1 MPSPIHFPLKPLFAT
16 ALLVVASTASGQA
29 LYRYV
34 DQNGKVH
41 YSERPPIEATGRA
54 TDKLSPNGTVRSR
67 TTAPPSAEERAAA
80 EAERRR
86 KEQEEAEARV
96 ENRRTQAI
104 LNAYA
109 SEEDIEKARAESLR
123 PVREIITETESKVAR
138 LDARWKELDTEAK
151 AMQGKPIPPK
161 LRMDLRQVETDR
173 NALKQLLESKQKE
186 ERAITTRF
194 DEDKRRYVE
203 GRRARASSASNAI
216 KPVGAQ

>member
-1 MPSPIHFPLKPLFAT
+1 MRLPTTVLIKPLFAV
-16 ALLVVASTASGQA
+16 ALLAVSSIASGQT

-54 TDKLSPNGTVRSR
+54 TDKLGPSGTIKSR
-67 TTAPPSAEERAAA
+67 TSAAPTAEERAAA
-80 EAERRR
+80 ESERKR
-86 KEQEEAEARV
+86 KEQEEVEARV

-109 SEEDIEKARAESLR
+109 SENDLEKARAESLR
-123 PVREIITETESKVAR
+123 PVREIIAETEAKIAR
-138 LDARWKELDTEAK
+138 LDARWNELDAEAK
-151 AMQGKPIPPK
+151 SAQGKPIPPK

-173 NALKQLLESKQKE
+173 KALQQLLEAKQKE

-203 GRRARASSASNAI
+203 GRRARASNAKQAS
-216 KPVGAQ
+216 GAQ

>member
-1 MPSPIHFPLKPLFAT
+1 MRPIKPSSIKPLLA
-16 ALLVVASTASGQA
+16 VVMLAMSSAAWSQT

-54 TDKLSPNGTVRSR
+54 TDKLGPSGTVKSR
-67 TTAPPSAEERAAA
+67 TNAAPTAEERAAA
-80 EAERRR
+80 EAERKR
-86 KEQEEAEARV
+86 KEQEETEARV

-109 SEEDIEKARAESLR
+109 SEADIEKARAESLR
-123 PVREIITETESKVAR
+123 PVREIINETEAKVAR
-138 LDARWKELDTEAK
+138 LDARWKELDVEAK
-151 AMQGKPIPPK
+151 ALQGKPIPPR

-173 NALKQLLESKQKE
+173 NALQQLLESKQKE

-203 GRRARASSASNAI
+203 GRRARASNAKQAS
-216 KPVGAQ
+216 GGTQ